1 MKEKSCENAG
11 ELKKVEVATT
21 SKNISS
27 QRVFKRE
34 N

>member
-11 ELKKVEVATT
+11 ELKKEVATT